1 MKKLHLIFICTVW
14 LAASMVPAMASSSPT
29 HNVSESSKAKKR
41 IIKKI
46 APIVVECP
54 QGTNPRLPWQ
64 VWVTYSDGTGE
75 WRQTRWSNAAQQTEQ
90 TEQTYLVGHKFTV
103 DGVITGDN
111 TTENGYPITATVTVV
126 NKNWDVP
133 AQPVAEPL
141 PLTMVSITG
150 DNRLTWNRDLDTII
164 NTMRPGN
171 LPELE
176 DLEELNAMLVRA
188 RNARDASSAARQ
200 EAIDYAEMVVSYVS
214 DGSGTRDMIDRA
226 VKQLKATLEVRR

>member
-1 MKKLHLIFICTVW
+1 MKGF
-14 LAASMVPAMASSSPT
+14 
-29 HNVSESSKAKKR
+29 
-41 IIKKI
+41 
-46 APIVVECP
+46 
-54 QGTNPRLPWQ
+54 
-64 VWVTYSDGTGE
+64 
-75 WRQTRWSNAAQQTEQ
+75 
-90 TEQTYLVGHKFTV
+90 
-103 DGVITGDN
+103 ITGDP
-111 TTENGYPITATVTVV
+111 TTGDGYPVMASVKVT
-126 NKNWDVP
+126 DTP
-133 AQPVAEPL
+133 APTPSPKPVAEQL
-141 PLTMVSITG
+141 PLNKVSING

>member
-1 MKKLHLIFICTVW
+1 MKNIWSIITIILMTALCFSNRM
-14 LAASMVPAMASSSPT
+14 LADNSKTISHVENVNVETGEGYVPMLPY
-29 HNVSESSKAKKR
+29 
-41 IIKKI
+41 
-46 APIVVECP
+46 
-54 QGTNPRLPWQ
+54 RL
-64 VWVTYSDGTGE
+64 WVTYNDGTSE
-75 WRQTRWSNAAQQTEQ
+75 WRQVRWTNSSLKAEEELADKQKHPAGTIYE
-90 TEQTYLVGHKFTV
+90 VKGF
-103 DGVITGDN
+103 ITGDP
-111 TTENGYPITATVTVV
+111 TTGDGYPVMASVKVT
-126 NKNWDVP
+126 DTP
-133 AQPVAEPL
+133 APTPSPKPVAEPL
-141 PLTMVSITG
+141 PLNKVSING